1 MNTYYKTKRKVCRL
15 KWHRANGI
23 VILQTDINS
32 YPNRYRYLKTGFT
45 NDHFLSHNVL
55 CKQILGE
62 IFLNYHS

>member
-32 YPNRYRYLKTGFT
+32 YPNRYRFT
-45 NDHFLSHNVL
+45 NDHFLFHNVL
-55 CKQILGE
+55 CKHNTDTRRDFPKLSL
-62 IFLNYHS
+62 LNN